1 MCYIRNS
8 GKIRKYS
15 LVYPKHETTHFYYT
29 TFFQKNKK
37 QKKKRTSIERSVA
50 SQLNFVPYL
59 AVQNRQS
66 VDPDPP
72 AFSFFLEGV
81 VQQHAKQAK
90 HSICG
95 AGFL

>member
-1 MCYIRNS
+1 MAT
-8 GKIRKYS
+8 K
-15 LVYPKHETTHFYYT
+15 L
-29 TFFQKNKK
+29 
-37 QKKKRTSIERSVA
+37 
-50 SQLNFVPYL
+50 YL
-59 AVQNRQS
+59 AVQNSQS

-72 AFSFFLEGV
+72 AFTFFLESV